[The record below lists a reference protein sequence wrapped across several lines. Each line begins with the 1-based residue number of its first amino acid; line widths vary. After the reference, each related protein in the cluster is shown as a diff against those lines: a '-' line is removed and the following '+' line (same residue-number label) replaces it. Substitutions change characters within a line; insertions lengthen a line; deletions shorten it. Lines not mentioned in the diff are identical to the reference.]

1 MADCEIYLQ
10 NPEMTPMVEWI
21 EASVGEMDWISEND
35 EMVVFHARAGGD
47 TLPIIVQKEI
57 ADTEPGDKIVGI
69 WFNSI
74 HAPWESDADCA
85 RDAFKALG
93 CTVQCDPGDAVKGK
107 DKFMQIDALGESLI
121 NLSE

>member
-21 EASVGEMDWISEND
+21 EARVGDMDWISENED
-35 EMVVFHARAGGD
+35 MVVFHAQAGGD
-47 TLPIIVQKEI
+47 TLPIIVQKHVEGS
-57 ADTEPGDKIVGI
+57 APDEQIVGI
-69 WFNSI
+69 WFNSV

-93 CTVQCDPGDAVKGK
+93 CTIQCDPGEQVKGK
-107 DKFMQIDALGESLI
+107 DKFLQIDSDGEQLI
-121 NLSE
+121 TLTE